1 MIFPEASAQE
11 PKLHHSPKQL
21 TLFLFLFFL
30 SFLQVPGWS
39 LTAAKL
45 FSFFPLSPFN
55 IHALV
60 YPFTPLS
67 LLVFLSASFALSFQ
81 FWYNKPML
89 LVSVYWPLCLLY
101 LIEGAIRHSGLPF
114 PSAPTWT
121 MLLPT
126 LVACCYLIKAKAAYL
141 LDMALFSICGTLLF
155 HNRSMQR
162 EERASHG
169 Q

>member
-81 FWYNKPML
+81 FWYNKDASCERVLTSL
-89 LVSVYWPLCLLY
+89 LALFNWRSHKTF
-101 LIEGAIRHSGLPF
+101 R
-114 PSAPTWT
+114 APPWT

-126 LVACCYLIKAKAAYL
+126 LVACCYPIKAKAAYL

-169 Q
+169 R